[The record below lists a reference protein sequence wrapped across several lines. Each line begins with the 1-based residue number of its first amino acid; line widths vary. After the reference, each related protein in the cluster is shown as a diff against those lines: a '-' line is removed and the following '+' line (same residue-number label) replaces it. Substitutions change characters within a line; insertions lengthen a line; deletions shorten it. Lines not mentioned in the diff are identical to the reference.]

1 MPTPIDRLLEC
12 HWVVPVEP
20 AGVVLEDHAIAIE
33 GGRIRDVLPI
43 DAARTRY
50 AADEVVRL
58 PHHAV
63 TPGLVNAHTH
73 AAMTLLRGVGDDLP
87 LMRWL
92 QERIWPLEG
101 EFVSERFVYDGTRLA
116 AHEMLRA
123 GVTCCSDMYFFPEAA
138 AAALRTVGM
147 RCATGIIVIEF
158 PSAYATEADDYLR
171 KGLAMR
177 DRFKDDPLV
186 SFTLAP
192 HAPYTVS
199 DETFAR
205 VATLAEE
212 LDLPIHMHVHETADE
227 IDKSLGQHG
236 VRPLTR
242 LERLNLV
249 TERLVAVHAVHLDDA
264 EIALLAQRGASVAHC
279 PASNLKLASGIAPVA
294 ALAAAGVNVAIGTDG
309 AASNNRLDLLED
321 MRLAALLA
329 KGTSGDPAALPA
341 AAALA
346 CATLNGA
353 RALGLDHAIGS
364 IVVGKQADLC
374 AFDLSQ
380 VETQPVFDT
389 LSHLVYACSREHVTD
404 VWVAGEPVV
413 QMRQAVHRGRDL
425 DLPEAMR
432 AMGAW
437 QNQIRQF
444 LDAQRP

>member
-158 PSAYATEADDYLR
+158 PSAYATDADDYLR

-242 LERLNLV
+242 LDRLNLV

-264 EIALLAQRGASVAHC
+264 AQQGHRRVRVCVHQPRRHRMVRQAYDLVGGVARARRVDRQH
-279 PASNLKLASGIAPVA
+279 VA
-294 ALAAAGVNVAIGTDG
+294 N
-309 AASNNRLDLLED
+309 
-321 MRLAALLA
+321 
-329 KGTSGDPAALPA
+329 
-341 AAALA
+341 AAALDGDRVVLQDDA
-346 CATLNGA
+346 CGLHRDDPVALEQAVDGGRHHGKAPRRSACRARFARIENRARRGLETYGATLNSPLCLPVA
-353 RALGLDHAIGS
+353 RARATSPGAVPSPLPPLQD
-364 IVVGKQADLC
+364 
-374 AFDLSQ
+374 
-380 VETQPVFDT
+380 
-389 LSHLVYACSREHVTD
+389 EHGPT
-404 VWVAGEPVV
+404 
-413 QMRQAVHRGRDL
+413 R
-425 DLPEAMR
+425 
-432 AMGAW
+432 
-437 QNQIRQF
+437 
-444 LDAQRP
+444 